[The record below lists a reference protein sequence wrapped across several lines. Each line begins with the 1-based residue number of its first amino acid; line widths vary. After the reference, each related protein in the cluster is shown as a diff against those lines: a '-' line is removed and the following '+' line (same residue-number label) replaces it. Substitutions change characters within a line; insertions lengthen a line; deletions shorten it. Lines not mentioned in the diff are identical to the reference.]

1 MTNLERMIA
10 LADQFFEA
18 KSDPNQ
24 LVVDETVI
32 AKLKSIHPAT
42 MSEASDENG
51 PIAWILLIPT
61 THQVMDR
68 FVRGEIGEK
77 HLFDLSTPGTAF
89 EAIYLCSA
97 LVLPEHRGKGLAT
110 RLTVDAIDAIR
121 IDHPIR
127 ELFVWAFSG
136 EGMKLAE
143 SIAARFQLPLHQ
155 RMERV

>member
-18 KSDPNQ
+18 KSDPDQ
-24 LVVDETVI
+24 LVVDEGVI
-32 AKLKSIHPAT
+32 AKLKSLHPAT

-61 THQVMDR
+61 THQVMER

-77 HLFDLSTPGTAF
+77 LLFDLSTPGTAF
-89 EAIYLCSA
+89 ESIYLCSA

-110 RLTVDAIDAIR
+110 RLTIDAIQAIQR
-121 IDHPIR
+121 DHPIR
-127 ELFVWAFSG
+127 ELFVWAFSE
-136 EGMKLAE
+136 EGKKMAE
-143 SIAARFQLPLHQ
+143 SIAIKFHLPLY
-155 RMERV
+155 ERTE